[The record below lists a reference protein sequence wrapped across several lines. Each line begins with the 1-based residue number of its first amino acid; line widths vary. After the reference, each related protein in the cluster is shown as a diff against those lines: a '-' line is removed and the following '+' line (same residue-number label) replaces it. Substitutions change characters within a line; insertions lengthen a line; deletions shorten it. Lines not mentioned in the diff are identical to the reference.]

1 MHEEMVAIQNTWDS
15 LQQPAHPG
23 QGMSASFRFLL
34 AAIDQGWQVEQPVRK
49 VPMVRQEAWMY
60 HFVLVQ
66 DHSERIRQLAVPEAP
81 EVDQFLRSN
90 EVRVEKFDSWLDG
103 LMTFSFTN

>member
-1 MHEEMVAIQNTWDS
+1 MQEETVRIHNSWDA

-49 VPMVRQEAWMY
+49 VPTVPQDAWMY

-66 DHSERIRQLAVPEAP
+66 DYSNGIRQLAVPEAP
-81 EVDQFLRSN
+81 EVEHFLRSN
-90 EVRVEKFDSWLDG
+90 EVRVEKFDSLLDA
-103 LMTFSFTN
+103 LVKFSFPN